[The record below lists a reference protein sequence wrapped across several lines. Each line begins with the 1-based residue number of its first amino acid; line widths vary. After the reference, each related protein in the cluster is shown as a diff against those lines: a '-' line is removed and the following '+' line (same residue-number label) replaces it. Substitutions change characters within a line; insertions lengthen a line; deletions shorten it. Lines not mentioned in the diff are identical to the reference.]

1 MEFERL
7 SVRIR
12 RRRCPRGQALAWWLG
27 GGGFCFKTSRGTRIY
42 VDPYLSDAVE
52 RIFGQQR
59 AFPAPL
65 TAEEASLDLL
75 IATHWHEDHLDPGS
89 LPVVAARNPKAV
101 LLMPPS
107 AMSRAL
113 SWGVARKQIVPLR
126 AGQSFT
132 VKDLTVRALAARHEA
147 GVEGWE
153 TPDALCL
160 ILEMEGMKVLF
171 SGDTEYDSRLR
182 RLNQAGLDAAFL
194 CINGTGG
201 NMNAHEAA
209 LLAWQLGVS
218 TVVPMHHL
226 LWKMA
231 APPPDGTFDPGIL
244 ERTYRNLGGRG
255 TVVTPEVGGEII
267 LRRTPA
273 GKRRG

>member
-1 MEFERL
+1 M
-7 SVRIR
+7 
-12 RRRCPRGQALAWWLG
+12 
-27 GGGFCFKTSRGTRIY
+27 
-42 VDPYLSDAVE
+42 DPYLSNVID
-52 RIFGQQR
+52 RLFGQKR
-59 AFPAPL
+59 AFPPPL
-65 TAEEASLDLL
+65 TAEEAAPDLL

-89 LPVVAARNPKAV
+89 LPILAARNPQAV

-113 SWGVARKQIVPLR
+113 SWGISRKQVVPLR

-132 VKDLTVRALAARHEA
+132 FQDLTVRAVAARHEA

-160 ILEMEGMKVLF
+160 ILEGEGLKVFF

-182 RLNQAGLDAAFL
+182 RLSGENFAAAFL

-218 TVVPMHHL
+218 MVVPMHHL
-226 LWKMA
+226 LWEMA

-244 ERTYRNLGGRG
+244 EQTYRNLGGTG
-255 TVVTPEVGGEII
+255 TVVHPKVGGEFV
-267 LRRTPA
+267 LSRDLPVRN
-273 GKRRG
+273 R